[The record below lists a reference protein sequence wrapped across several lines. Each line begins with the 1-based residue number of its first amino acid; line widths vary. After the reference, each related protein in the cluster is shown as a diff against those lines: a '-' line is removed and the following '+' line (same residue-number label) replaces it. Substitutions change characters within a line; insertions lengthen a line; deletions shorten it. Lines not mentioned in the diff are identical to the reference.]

1 MTTVL
6 PAADKWVPELTFG
19 ARLALVRHRMGWNI
33 KEDCSRCGL
42 SAPLANPQDIPGN
55 IPVKTLRDEAERHE

>member
-33 KEDCSRCGL
+33 KEAAAACDLPRS
-42 SAPLANPQDIPGN
+42 
-55 IPVKTLRDEAERHE
+55 